1 MVRSGGQQPL
11 RRVTAIT
18 AKSSV
23 LPWRRAFLVVALWL
37 SAIVSAMGVVYSSY
51 LTRHLTQNY
60 EALRRENSQL
70 RVLAG
75 QLQLERSSWAAYSRI
90 EQIAT
95 EELAMSLPKSDETM
109 LIVRP

>member
-1 MVRSGGQQPL
+1 MSRSVRQQPL
-11 RRVTAIT
+11 RSVTAI
-18 AKSSV
+18 AAEPFA
-23 LPWRRAFLVVALWL
+23 LPWRRVFFIVALWL
-37 SAIVSAMGVVYSSY
+37 LVIVSAMGVVYSTY